1 MMKKKLHDTHELKP
15 LIVEIEDRPVNP
27 LGRSILWVI
36 ILAMLFGSAW
46 LYLAKI
52 DVVVTARGKFIPTGE
67 VKILQPVD
75 TGVVSKIN
83 VKEGDFVKKGDVLVQ
98 IDPQVTQTNLASKQ
112 KALELLHLEIQ
123 KLKALI
129 KKSDLVYRNQ
139 TELSLLQKEMFHA
152 KKALLVESLE
162 KIEKQVSQVK
172 EEIAQVESEKR
183 TTQTLLESEQTKEK
197 RLFKVLDLIAKE
209 EYITTQNKITEYESK
224 IKQLSHKLQGLKERI
239 LESEKEKKVVV
250 HDYRVKLLEELTQK
264 EKEANGLMAK
274 IDTISFQNRKQQLI
288 APEDGYIAKL
298 SVHTVGGVVTP
309 AEKLISLVP
318 KKALLVIK
326 AIVENKDIGYVKEKM
341 KSAVKIDTF
350 DFQKYGL
357 IDGEV
362 IHISNDAIEDEKLGP
377 VYEVLIESKQNF
389 LTVEHKKEYFNSGLS
404 VTAELKVGK
413 RRVIEFFIYPII
425 KYLDEGMSVR

>member
-1 MMKKKLHDTHELKP
+1 M
-15 LIVEIEDRPVNP
+15 
-27 LGRSILWVI
+27 IL
-36 ILAMLFGSAW
+36 
-46 LYLAKI
+46 LYFF
-52 DVVVTARGKFIPTGE
+52 RG
-67 VKILQPVD
+67 V
-75 TGVVSKIN
+75 
-83 VKEGDFVKKGDVLVQ
+83 
-98 IDPQVTQTNLASKQ
+98 
-112 KALELLHLEIQ
+112 
-123 KLKALI
+123 
-129 KKSDLVYRNQ
+129 
-139 TELSLLQKEMFHA
+139 
-152 KKALLVESLE
+152 
-162 KIEKQVSQVK
+162 
-172 EEIAQVESEKR
+172 
-183 TTQTLLESEQTKEK
+183 
-197 RLFKVLDLIAKE
+197 IAKE

-239 LESEKEKKVVV
+239 LESEKEKKVVM

-264 EKEANGLMAK
+264 EKEANGLMAE

-318 KKALLVIK
+318 KKAPLVIK

-377 VYEVLIESKQNF
+377 VYEVLIEPKQNF

-413 RRVIEFFIYPII
+413 RRVIEFFIYPFI